1 MDALTLVPPVAAILI
16 AVFARNVYAALIA
29 ALFLSE
35 SLIDGF
41 NPILGALGAID
52 RTVAVFESG
61 YNTQI
66 LLFCLLI
73 GALIAFMRDSGGV
86 AAMAKALISSGLAGT
101 RRRAEL
107 AVAGTGSAI
116 FIETNVSLLSAGV
129 LGRPLYDAHGLSRE
143 RLAYIIDSTSAPIS
157 VILILNAWGAYAL
170 GLVEVYEFESPN
182 NIVFGSV
189 PWNFYALITIAI
201 VYFTVFTGKVFGP
214 MAKAD
219 ARVEGG
225 IEEAGPAPTK
235 ARYMWLPLL
244 IMVGS
249 ALLFM
254 FITGAGSMA
263 AEAGVAST
271 AEWLRTQF
279 SAGHFSELGRCM
291 TKGDG
296 AKSILWAITLAI
308 SVSGLMLLAER
319 AMKGSELQDKAFKG
333 IGEMVPLVTV
343 LLLSIAL
350 GASLRALGT
359 GDYVSSIAAGSLPGF
374 TVPAILFAAAGATS
388 FMTGTSWGTYG
399 ILVPIAMPLAQ
410 ALGIPPS
417 LALAAVLGGGVFGD
431 HCSPISDTTLIAS
444 VASGTEHLSHVR
456 TQLPYALFAALI
468 AGGLYIIAG
477 LLTVS

>member
-1 MDALTLVPPVAAILI
+1 MDAFTLLPPIAAILI
-16 AVFARNVYAALIA
+16 AVFARNVYAALLV
-29 ALFLSE
+29 ALVLSE
-35 SLIDGF
+35 TLIASF
-41 NPILGALGAID
+41 NPGLGTLGAID
-52 RTVAVFESG
+52 RTVAVFESA

-86 AAMAKALISSGLAGT
+86 AAMAQGLIRSGFAGT

-157 VILILNAWGAYAL
+157 VILIFNAWGAYAL
-170 GLVEVYEFESPN
+170 SLVSGYGFDNPQG
-182 NIVFGSV
+182 IVFGSV
-189 PWNFYALITIAI
+189 IWNFYALVTIAI
-201 VYFTVFTGKVFGP
+201 VYLTVITGKVFGP
-214 MAKAD
+214 LASAD
-219 ARVEGG
+219 ARVKSTSETD
-225 IEEAGPAPTK
+225 GPTPTK

-244 IMVGS
+244 LMVGS
-249 ALLFM
+249 AIAFM
-254 FITGAGSMA
+254 FMTGEGDITD
-263 AEAGVAST
+263 
-271 AEWLRTQF
+271 
-279 SAGHFSELGRCM
+279 
-291 TKGDG
+291 GDG
-296 AKSILWAITLAI
+296 AKSILWAISLAI
-308 SVSGLMLLAER
+308 AVSGIMLLVER
-319 AMKGSELQDKAFKG
+319 VMSGTDLQEKAFQG

-350 GASLRALGT
+350 GSSLRELGL
-359 GDYVSSIAAGSLPGF
+359 GEYVSSIAAGTLPAF
-374 TVPAILFAAAGATS
+374 AVPVIIFAVAGATA

-399 ILVPIAMPLAQ
+399 ILIPIAMPLAQ

-456 TQLPYALFAALI
+456 TQLPYALFGALI

-477 LLTVS
+477 LILLA

>member
-1 MDALTLVPPVAAILI
+1 MDALTILPPVAAILI
-16 AVFARNVYAALIA
+16 AVFFRNVYAALIA

-35 SLIDGF
+35 SLIDNF
-41 NPILGALGAID
+41 NPALGLVGMID

-86 AAMAKALISSGLAGT
+86 AAMARALISSGLAGT

-107 AVAGTGSAI
+107 AVAGTGTAI

-157 VILILNAWGAYAL
+157 VLLILNAWGAYAL
-170 GLVEVYEFESPN
+170 GLIDVYDFDNPN
-182 NIVFGSV
+182 AIVFGSV
-189 PWNFYALITIAI
+189 PWNFYALITLAM
-201 VYFTVFTGKVFGP
+201 VYLTVFTGKVFGP

-219 ARVEGG
+219 AKVESTPAEMG
-225 IEEAGPAPTK
+225 AGPTK
-235 ARYMWLPLL
+235 ARYMWLPLVL
-244 IMVGS
+244 MIGS
-249 ALLFM
+249 ALTFM
-254 FITGAGSMA
+254 FLTGAGNLA
-263 AEAGVAST
+263 AEAGLSGARDYIATQLAAS
-271 AEWLRTQF
+271 QY
-279 SAGHFSELGRCM
+279 GELGKCM
-291 TKGDG
+291 TEGDG
-296 AKSILWAITLAI
+296 AKSILWAITLAVG
-308 SVSGLMLLAER
+308 VSAFMLLLER
-319 AMKGSELQDKAFKG
+319 RMSGTELQEKAFQG

-350 GASLRALGT
+350 GGSLRELGT
-359 GDYVSSIAAGSLPGF
+359 GDYVSSIAAGTLPPF
-374 TVPAILFAAAGATS
+374 AVPAILFAIAGATS

-456 TQLPYALFAALI
+456 TQLPYALVAALI
-468 AGGLYIIAG
+468 AGLLYLGAG
-477 LLTVS
+477 AITAG